1 MGGNPTSARPAR
13 ARRLGRPASVDSA
26 ETLDRLLKA
35 GRRTFAERGYATAS
49 NKEIAAAAGITA
61 AAIYHY
67 YPSKADLYAAV
78 YGDVQSQIGEAFE
91 KAVAEVASFSER
103 LCAILDV
110 AVELAAQE
118 TAITAMAVGV
128 VSEVQRHPELGPL
141 VADAQHATSRLFAR
155 LVNDALEAGELAGSY
170 SAAAIGDMVTVV
182 FGGLAR
188 FNRSN
193 NDPARHREVTE
204 VLKALLRAQLL
215 VDK

>member
-1 MGGNPTSARPAR
+1 
-13 ARRLGRPASVDSA
+13 VDSA

-35 GRRTFAERGYATAS
+35 GRFTFAERGYGTSS

-78 YGDVQSQIGEAFE
+78 YGDVQAQISEAFE
-91 KAVAEVASFSER
+91 KAVADVGSFSER
-103 LCAILDV
+103 LCAVLDA

-118 TAITAMAVGV
+118 TSITAMAVGV
-128 VSEVQRHPELGPL
+128 TSEVQRHPELAPL
-141 VADAQHATSRLFAR
+141 VADAQQATSRLFAR
-155 LVNDALEAGELAGSY
+155 LVHDAIETGELAGSY

-193 NDPARHREVTE
+193 NDPARHREVSE